1 MFVKV
6 RALVLSL
13 PSDGSKLID
22 DVDSMALQTLE
33 KKVFELLA
41 THGEGKPVLI
51 FCPTRKIVE
60 SCADQL
66 FKDMEEAGEK
76 RSRMPWR
83 KTKALMGSFSDKK
96 LQSSS
101 FQACL
106 SRTWSD

>member
-6 RALVLSL
+6 RSLVFL
-13 PSDGSKLID
+13 PFDESKLID
-22 DVDSMALQTLE
+22 DVDSTVLQTLE

-83 KTKALMGSFSDKK
+83 TTKVLTGSFSDKK

-101 FQACL
+101 LQAFL
-106 SRTWSD
+106 SRTWSN